1 MDELGWQ
8 GDQVEGMPWEVYP
21 YEKIE
26 CYLQGVRDYIK
37 YLKRGYSR
45 VSQMTALDIRHDRI
59 DKTTADKL
67 VAEFEGKRPPSLN
80 LFLEYLELT
89 EEQFN
94 EIVLKTV
101 VPPFKPDFDA
111 IEDAPKTWD
120 YDLWYRE
127 PEKNQ

>member
-1 MDELGWQ
+1 M
-8 GDQVEGMPWEVYP
+8 
-21 YEKIE
+21 
-26 CYLQGVRDYIK
+26 QGVRDYIK